1 MPEGGEAVEAD
12 DRVGGRTKSHL
23 TDEQRSAMPSA
34 AAATATAT
42 SERGRWSDPCDF
54 FVSCLGYAVGLGNV
68 WRFPFLCFK
77 HGGGAFLVKFK

>member
-1 MPEGGEAVEAD
+1 M
-12 DRVGGRTKSHL
+12 
-23 TDEQRSAMPSA
+23 
-34 AAATATAT
+34 ATAAS

-77 HGGGAFLVKFK
+77 HGGGAFLVSFYQNTQHNILE

>member
-1 MPEGGEAVEAD
+1 M
-12 DRVGGRTKSHL
+12 
-23 TDEQRSAMPSA
+23 
-34 AAATATAT
+34 ATAAS

-77 HGGGAFLVKFK
+77 HGGGAFLVSFYQNTRHYILE

>member
-1 MPEGGEAVEAD
+1 M
-12 DRVGGRTKSHL
+12 
-23 TDEQRSAMPSA
+23 
-34 AAATATAT
+34 ATAAS

-77 HGGGAFLVKFK
+77 HGGGAFLVSFYQNDQHNILE

>member
-1 MPEGGEAVEAD
+1 MP
-12 DRVGGRTKSHL
+12 
-23 TDEQRSAMPSA
+23 A
-34 AAATATAT
+34 AAAAAVN

-77 HGGGAFLVKFK
+77 HGGGAFLVNFRNGIRR